1 MRQKFWLKQYQYRA
15 SVTFIRRAVLGW
27 NIKEDK
33 FEIWHL
39 YESEMGP
46 DQAECQIHV
55 KCQIH
60 SSVWTLDLSRPTE
73 IGLLKLVGRTGGEI
87 SENGDWMGS
96 QIVESI

>member
-27 NIKEDK
+27 NIKKDK
-33 FEIWHL
+33 FEIWLL

-46 DQAECQIHV
+46 DQA

-60 SSVWTLDLSRPTE
+60 KG
-73 IGLLKLVGRTGGEI
+73 IAI
-87 SENGDWMGS
+87 SERIFDKLKS
-96 QIVESI
+96 KPKSKPKFKPKPSPKFLKVK